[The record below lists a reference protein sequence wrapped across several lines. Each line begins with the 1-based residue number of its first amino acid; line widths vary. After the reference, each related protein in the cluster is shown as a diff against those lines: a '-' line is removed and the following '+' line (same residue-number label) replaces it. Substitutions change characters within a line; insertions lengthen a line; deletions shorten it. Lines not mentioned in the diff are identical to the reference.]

1 MFVNVCFADRKYFAQ
16 LQNTFRA
23 SLNETYSAYYDA
35 TDTEKGQPRL
45 QYVGVCVVVVVFII
59 SDGKFARACVCTF
72 VSHLMMG
79 VGGRVMLEGGSQIR
93 RRNLLLLTSS
103 RAAAIESMTPT
114 T

>member
-72 VSHLMMG
+72 VSHLMG
-79 VGGRVMLEGGSQIR
+79 VGWGCWEEVHNFVGEICCY
-93 RRNLLLLTSS
+93 
-103 RAAAIESMTPT
+103 
-114 T
+114 